1 MASVGVVKEEVP
13 DDWPSEDVKH
23 NVAYADSGLY
33 LSPWQYLIQRVL
45 DSQSQESI
53 TLIIALLEEMS
64 LLIKDFSLL
73 FSRVC
78 QRGGGG
84 EKVPFNFRKNF
95 SLVKSLLDGDPEQEY
110 YLNLGLNV
118 EKELQSGL
126 VTHSIIF
133 C

>member
-45 DSQSQESI
+45 DSQSQDSM
-53 TLIIALLEEMS
+53 TFIIALLEEMS

-73 FSRVC
+73 FSRLC
-78 QRGGGG
+78 QKGGGG

-95 SLVKSLLDGDPEQEY
+95 SIVKSLLDGDPEQEY
-110 YLNLGLNV
+110 YLNLGFNV

-126 VTHSIIF
+126 VTRSIIF
-133 C
+133 Y